1 MSAAPQSADDRRAT
15 WLAPGT
21 VRVYPLSYPATIPAQ
36 LHRAVTEFGDVEFVV
51 TAGERITFA
60 AMEERSRRLAAQLV
74 AAGAG
79 KGSRIGMLFPQ
90 GPEWIESFLAITR
103 IGAVAMAFSTF
114 LTPAELRKVL
124 RHGDAQL
131 LVVPPTLFGRDMAQ
145 FLEKAQPGLG
155 AAASAPGTV
164 LRMTEL
170 PYLRSVIVRR
180 ADGPSWPA
188 AVDDELVAAM
198 EEHVTAAD
206 WLCTIYTSGTTSE
219 PKGVVHT
226 HGTQVRHGAN
236 LADLRGFATGDGI
249 LAAMPFF
256 WVGGLTCTLLPALH
270 VGCTLVCQERFEA
283 GGALDLIER
292 ERPTALM
299 GWPNVRQ
306 RLVAHP
312 SFPGRDVEG
321 VPFLPKPGAPEVDLQ
336 LMHNSLGMTET
347 SGPHTAA
354 GTDELAR
361 ILPESLRGSF
371 GPRVPY
377 VEHRI
382 ADFET
387 NATLP
392 DSQEGEVCIRGYSVM
407 AGMYKREREEVFDA
421 EGWYHTGDR
430 GYFRDGYLFFTGR
443 ATEMIK
449 TAGNNVAPREVEV
462 ALEAF
467 PEIRLALVFGRP
479 DQERGQVVV
488 AGVAP
493 ALGATVDVDDVR
505 ERVRKELS
513 TYKVPRAIV
522 VLADDEIP
530 LLGSGKPDR
539 RAIAATIAAKL
550 DV

>member
-1 MSAAPQSADDRRAT
+1 MSPT
-15 WLAPGT
+15 T
-21 VRVYPLSYPATIPAQ
+21 VRVYPLDFPPTMPAL
-36 LHRAVTEFGDVEFVV
+36 LHRAVREFGDLEFVV
-51 TAGERITFA
+51 TADERITFA
-60 AMEERSRRLAAQLV
+60 EMAERSRRLAAQLV

-90 GPEWIESFLAITR
+90 GSAWIEVFLAVTR
-103 IGAVAMAFSTF
+103 IGAAAMACSTF

-131 LVVPPTLFGRDMAQ
+131 LVVPPRLFGRDMGE
-145 FLEKAQPGLG
+145 FLEEAQPGL
-155 AAASAPGTV
+155 AAAAATPGAV
-164 LRMTEL
+164 LRLTDL
-170 PYLRSVIVRR
+170 PYLRSVVIH
-180 ADGPSWPA
+180 DGAAPVWPT
-188 AVDDELVAAM
+188 AVSDDLVAAM
-198 EEHVTAAD
+198 EEQVAPAD
-206 WLCTIYTSGTTSE
+206 WLTTIYTSGTTSE

-226 HGTQVRHGAN
+226 HGTQLRHGAN
-236 LADLRGFATGDGI
+236 LAALRGMTVGNRIF
-249 LAAMPFF
+249 AAMPFF

-270 VGCTLVCQERFEA
+270 EGCVLICQERFEP
-283 GGALDLIER
+283 GGALELIER
-292 ERPTALM
+292 ERPTILM

-306 RLVAHP
+306 RLLAHP
-312 SFPGRDVEG
+312 GFAGRDFDG
-321 VPFLPKPGAPEVDLQ
+321 VPFLLPPGTPDVDLQ

-354 GTDELAR
+354 GTDELTR

-392 DSQEGEVCIRGYSVM
+392 DAQEGEVCIRGYSVM

-449 TAGNNVAPREVEV
+449 TAGANVAPREVEV

-467 PEIRLALVFGRP
+467 PEIRLALVFGLE
-479 DQERGQVVV
+479 DEERGQVVV

-513 TYKVPRAIV
+513 SYKVPRAIV

-539 RAIAATIAAKL
+539 RAIAAAIAAKL
-550 DV
+550 GG

>member
-1 MSAAPQSADDRRAT
+1 MRAFP
-15 WLAPGT
+15 L
-21 VRVYPLSYPATIPAQ
+21 VYPPTMPA
-36 LHRAVTEFGDVEFVV
+36 LVHRAAAEFGAVEFVV
-51 TAGERITFA
+51 TADERVTFA

-79 KGSRIGMLFPQ
+79 KGSRVGMLFPQ
-90 GPEWIESFLAITR
+90 GPEWIETFLAITR

-131 LVVPPTLFGRDMAQ
+131 LVVPPTLFGRDMVDFADEAQ
-145 FLEKAQPGLG
+145 AGLG
-155 AAASAPGTV
+155 AAASTPGTV
-164 LRMTEL
+164 VRLPEV

-180 ADGPSWPA
+180 RDGASWPD
-188 AVDDELVAAM
+188 AVDDGLVAAM
-198 EEHVTAAD
+198 EEHVTPAD

-226 HGTQVRHGAN
+226 HGTQIRHGAN
-236 LADLRGFATGDGI
+236 LAELRGFACGDGI
-249 LAAMPFF
+249 FAAMPFF

-270 VGCTLVCQERFEA
+270 VGCTLICQERFEA

-292 ERPTALM
+292 ERPVALM

-312 SFPGRDVEG
+312 SFPGRDFDG
-321 VPFLPKPGAPEVDLQ
+321 VPFLPPPGTPELDLQ

-354 GTDELAR
+354 GTGEMTR
-361 ILPESLRGSF
+361 ILPEGLRGSF

-382 ADFET
+382 ADFDT

-392 DSQEGEVCIRGYSVM
+392 DAQEGEVCIRGYSVM

-479 DQERGQVVV
+479 DEERGQVVV

-505 ERVRKELS
+505 ERVRKQLS
-513 TYKVPRAIV
+513 AYKVPRAIV

-530 LLGSGKPDR
+530 LLGSGKADR
-539 RAIAATIAAKL
+539 RAIAETVAAKL
-550 DV
+550 GA

>member
-1 MSAAPQSADDRRAT
+1 MNTGPQSADERRPG
-15 WLAPGT
+15 WLAPTT
-21 VRVYPLSYPATIPAQ
+21 VRAYPLDYPPTMPA
-36 LHRAVTEFGDVEFVV
+36 LVARAAGEFGAVEFVV
-51 TAGERITFA
+51 TADERVGFA
-60 AMEERSRRLAAQLV
+60 AMEQRSRRLAAQLV

-79 KGSRIGMLFPQ
+79 KGSRVGMLFAQ
-90 GPEWIESFLAITR
+90 GPAWIETFLAITR

-131 LVVPPTLFGRDMAQ
+131 LVVPPTLFGRDMVDFVEEAQ
-145 FLEKAQPGLG
+145 AGLG
-155 AAASAPGTV
+155 AGATTPGTV
-164 LRMTEL
+164 LRLPEV
-170 PYLRSVIVRR
+170 PYLRSVIVRCS
-180 ADGPSWPA
+180 DGPSWPD
-188 AVDDELVAAM
+188 AVDDGLVTAM
-198 EEHVTAAD
+198 EQHVTPAD

-226 HGTQVRHGAN
+226 HGTQIRHGAN
-236 LADLRGFATGDGI
+236 LAELRGFERGDGI
-249 LAAMPFF
+249 FAAMPFF

-270 VGCTLVCQERFEA
+270 VGCTLICQERFEA

-292 ERPTALM
+292 ERPKALM

-312 SFPGRDVEG
+312 SFAGREFDG
-321 VPFLPKPGAPEVDLQ
+321 VPFLPPPGTPEVDLQ

-354 GTDELAR
+354 GTGELAR

-382 ADFET
+382 ADFDT

-392 DSQEGEVCIRGYSVM
+392 DAQEGEVCIRGYSVM
-407 AGMYKREREEVFDA
+407 AGMYKREREDVFDA

-467 PEIRLALVFGRP
+467 PEIRLALVFGLP
-479 DQERGQVVV
+479 DDERGQVVV

-513 TYKVPRAIV
+513 AYKVPRAIV

-530 LLGSGKPDR
+530 LLGSGKADR
-539 RAIAATIAAKL
+539 RAIAETIAAKL
-550 DV
+550 EA

>member
-1 MSAAPQSADDRRAT
+1 MSAAPQSADDRRPT
-15 WLAPGT
+15 WLDPTT
-21 VRVYPLSYPATIPAQ
+21 VRVFPLDYPATIPAQ
-36 LHRAVTEFGDVEFVV
+36 LHRTVAEFGDVEFVV

-60 AMEERSRRLAAQLV
+60 EMEARSRRLAAQLV

-79 KGSRIGMLFPQ
+79 KGSRVGMLLPQ

-114 LTPAELRKVL
+114 LTAAELRKVL

-131 LVVPPTLFGRDMAQ
+131 LVVPATLFGRDMTG
-145 FLEKAQPGLG
+145 FLEEAQPGLG
-155 AAASAPGTV
+155 TAASTPGTV
-164 LRMTEL
+164 LHMTEL

-180 ADGPSWPA
+180 GDGPSWPA

-198 EEHVTAAD
+198 EEHVTPAD

-236 LADLRGFATGDGI
+236 LAQLRGFARGDSI
-249 LAAMPFF
+249 FAAMPFF

-270 VGCTLVCQERFEA
+270 VGLTLVCQERFEA
-283 GGALDLIER
+283 GGALDLIEQ

-312 SFPGRDVEG
+312 SFGGRDFEG
-321 VPFLPKPGAPEVDLQ
+321 VPFLPAPGAPEIDLQ

-392 DSQEGEVCIRGYSVM
+392 DGQEGEVCIRGYSVM
-407 AGMYKREREEVFDA
+407 AGMYKREREDVFDA

-467 PEIRLALVFGRP
+467 PEIRLALVFGLP
-479 DQERGQVVV
+479 DEERGQVVV

-550 DV
+550 ER

>member
-1 MSAAPQSADDRRAT
+1 VSAGVESADTRRAT
-15 WLAPGT
+15 WMAPGA
-21 VRVYPLSYPATIPAQ
+21 VRAYPLEYVPTVPSL
-36 LHRAVTEFGDVEFVV
+36 LHRAVAEFGELEFVV
-51 TAGERITFA
+51 TADERVTFA
-60 AMEERSRRLAAQLV
+60 AMERRTRRLAAQLV

-79 KGSRIGMLFPQ
+79 KGTRVGMLYPQ
-90 GPEWIESFLAITR
+90 GPEWIEVFLAITR

-124 RHGDAQL
+124 RHGDTQL
-131 LVVPPTLFGRDMAQ
+131 LVVPPRLFGRDMGG
-145 FLEKAQPGLG
+145 FLDETLPGL
-155 AAASAPGTV
+155 AAAAATPGTV
-164 LRMTEL
+164 LHETEL
-170 PYLRSVIVRR
+170 PYLRSVLIHGGE
-180 ADGPSWPA
+180 APAWPA
-188 AVDDELVAAM
+188 AVSDELVAAM
-198 EEHVTAAD
+198 EEQVAPAD

-226 HGTQVRHGAN
+226 HGTQLRHGAN
-236 LADLRGFATGDGI
+236 LADLRAMATGTRI
-249 LAAMPFF
+249 FAAMPLF

-270 VGCTLVCQERFEA
+270 VGAALVCQERFEA
-283 GGALDLIER
+283 GAALDLIER
-292 ERPTALM
+292 ERPTVLM

-312 SFPGRDVEG
+312 SFPGRDFEG
-321 VPFLPKPGAPEVDLQ
+321 VPFLPPPGSPEVDLQ

-354 GTDELAR
+354 GADEMTR

-382 ADFET
+382 ADFDT
-387 NATLP
+387 NATQP
-392 DSQEGEVCIRGYSVM
+392 DGQEGEVCIRGYSVM
-407 AGMYKREREEVFDA
+407 VGMYKREREEVFDA

-449 TAGNNVAPREVEV
+449 TAGNNVSPREVEV

-467 PEIRLALVFGRP
+467 PEIRLALVFGLP
-479 DQERGQVVV
+479 DEERGQVVV

-513 TYKVPRAIV
+513 SYKVPRALV

-530 LLGSGKPDR
+530 LLGSGKADR
-539 RAIAATIAAKL
+539 RAIAATVAAKL
-550 DV
+550 NR